1 MRSSF
6 IFTLVNNYCF
16 IDFLQVMR
24 FCSSLWLNNT
34 PLSFTFLYLFYS
46 LFWYHSSEM
55 SLKLNIVS
63 PWYKVLPYVLFLSPL
78 CLPVS
83 VIFMFLTYILPQ
95 VDQDFS
101 LSFCPLSLLLFSW
114 NLLIFYLLWFTVM
127 LCHLSFLYYI
137 NVIYISNILY

>member
-6 IFTLVNNYCF
+6 IFTLVDKYCF
-16 IDFLQVMR
+16 IDFLQMMR

-63 PWYKVLPYVLFLSPL
+63 TWYKVLPYVLFLSPL

-83 VIFMFLTYILPQ
+83 VIFMFLAHILPQ

-114 NLLIFYLLWFTVM
+114 NFLIFYLLWFTVM
-127 LCHLSFLYYI
+127 LCHLSFLY
-137 NVIYISNILY
+137 IY